1 MRKRFHLWG
10 EVTGLA
16 DSVSLS
22 SLSEA
27 QCLTSGE
34 VPSLSN
40 GELRHLQGELLY
52 EENGLCTQLKHLFLG
67 GQCQKDCFAQSSI
80 KEKFQL
86 PRSACFWSGAFQ
98 LTKLGS
104 LTPDPKLLSWKRK
117 GDCLAS
123 SEKPLCGFHRKNP
136 EASQTGF
143 CLQCVVFYL

>member
-1 MRKRFHLWG
+1 M
-10 EVTGLA
+10 A

-40 GELRHLQGELLY
+40 EELHPLQGKLLY
-52 EENGLCTQLKHLFLG
+52 QENGLCTQLKHLFLG
-67 GQCQKDCFAQSSI
+67 GQCRKDFFAQSSI

-86 PRSACFWSGAFQ
+86 PRSACFRSGAFQ

-104 LTPDPKLLSWKRK
+104 LTPDPNLLSWKRK
-117 GDCLAS
+117 GDYLAS
-123 SEKPLCGFHRKNP
+123 SEKPPRGSHSKNP

-143 CLQCVVFYL
+143 CLQGLFFNWRKFSMMPLPV